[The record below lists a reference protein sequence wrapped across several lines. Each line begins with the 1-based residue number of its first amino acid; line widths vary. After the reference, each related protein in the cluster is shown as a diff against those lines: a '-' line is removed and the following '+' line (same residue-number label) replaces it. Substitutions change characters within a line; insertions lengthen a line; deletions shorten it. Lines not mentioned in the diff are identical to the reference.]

1 MSRTAHLPLDTLG
14 IAKPNDYV
22 LSLQLNHTGTVGSR
36 AMLGEGGKAT
46 VKGHMQPGPHA
57 QAAAAAGSRSGRRRV
72 AAATH
77 ATIRCMPLCSSR
89 MHHRTLKQLRCPPRE
104 PGQGAARRAAV
115 PQGSCS
121 SLSSTKPLK
130 AFRRLQA
137 RRTVACSPPRRAP
150 VSAMLLPAARSLK
163 RREVFEKT
171 IGVRGRGSRCEV
183 RVQWPAWRAAQ
194 PCAGAAHWRRGHG
207 SGASLGVLLTPES
220 SLSVLLG

>member
-1 MSRTAHLPLDTLG
+1 M
-14 IAKPNDYV
+14 
-22 LSLQLNHTGTVGSR
+22 
-36 AMLGEGGKAT
+36 EGGKAT
-46 VKGHMQPGPHA
+46 GKGHMQPGPHS
-57 QAAAAAGSRSGRRRV
+57 QAAAAGGRSGRQRV

-220 SLSVLLG
+220 SLSSASWVNIAVCQRTAQ